1 MNAQLMQ
8 SNVWRPTTV
17 FFLLSFFHIQQND
30 RIAELHKRRLKLGTD
45 HQTIQTSLLL
55 NNFSA
60 INQKLSWAGKCI
72 VSLDRH
78 SVIICKLYFSCFKNR
93 KKTQKA
99 LPLSLSLSL
108 IGQLLFCS
116 WMSQSNYNYCTTAIL
131 YRALKIVI
139 ALNVVYMYVCTYLSI
154 LLILGLSH
162 SLSLFL
168 NDRLSKWRTMLI

>member
-1 MNAQLMQ
+1 MQ

-17 FFLLSFFHIQQND
+17 FSLLSFFHIQQND

-45 HQTIQTSLLL
+45 HQTIQTGLLL

-93 KKTQKA
+93 KKHRRPCLSLSLWSATFLLLNVTKQLQLLHRCHFIPSVKHSHSFECCIYVCMYVSIHLA
-99 LPLSLSLSL
+99 YSLSLSLSL
-108 IGQLLFCS
+108 
-116 WMSQSNYNYCTTAIL
+116 
-131 YRALKIVI
+131 
-139 ALNVVYMYVCTYLSI
+139 
-154 LLILGLSH
+154 
-162 SLSLFL
+162 SLP
-168 NDRLSKWRTMLI
+168 KWQTQ

>member
-45 HQTIQTSLLL
+45 HQTIQTGLLL

-99 LPLSLSLSL
+99 LPLSLSLFDWSATFL
-108 IGQLLFCS
+108 LLNVTKQLLHHCHFIPSVKHSHSFECCI
-116 WMSQSNYNYCTTAIL
+116 YVC
-131 YRALKIVI
+131 
-139 ALNVVYMYVCTYLSI
+139 MYVSIYLAYSR
-154 LLILGLSH
+154 
-162 SLSLFL
+162 SLSLS
-168 NDRLSKWRTMLI
+168 LSLPKWQTQ

>member
-1 MNAQLMQ
+1 MQ

-17 FFLLSFFHIQQND
+17 FSLLSFFHIQQND

-45 HQTIQTSLLL
+45 HQTIQTGLLL

-93 KKTQKA
+93 KKHRR
-99 LPLSLSLSL
+99 PSLSLFDWSATFL
-108 IGQLLFCS
+108 LLNVTKQLQLLHRCHFIPSVKHSHSFEC
-116 WMSQSNYNYCTTAIL
+116 CI
-131 YRALKIVI
+131 
-139 ALNVVYMYVCTYLSI
+139 YVCMYYLSI

-162 SLSLFL
+162 SLP
-168 NDRLSKWRTMLI
+168 KWQTQ

>member
-1 MNAQLMQ
+1 MQ

-17 FFLLSFFHIQQND
+17 FSLLSFFHIQQND

-45 HQTIQTSLLL
+45 HQTILTGLLL

-93 KKTQKA
+93 KKHRRPCPSLSLWSATFLLLNVTKQLQLLHRCHFIPSVKHSHSFECCIYVCMYVSIHLA
-99 LPLSLSLSL
+99 YSRSLSLSLS
-108 IGQLLFCS
+108 S
-116 WMSQSNYNYCTTAIL
+116 
-131 YRALKIVI
+131 
-139 ALNVVYMYVCTYLSI
+139 
-154 LLILGLSH
+154 
-162 SLSLFL
+162 
-168 NDRLSKWRTMLI
+168 

>member
-1 MNAQLMQ
+1 MQ

-17 FFLLSFFHIQQND
+17 FSLLSFFHIQQND

-45 HQTIQTSLLL
+45 HQTIQTGLLL

-93 KKTQKA
+93 KKHRR
-99 LPLSLSLSL
+99 PCLSLWLVSYF
-108 IGQLLFCS
+108 FCS
-116 WMSQSNYNYCTTAIL
+116 WMSQSNYNYCTAAIL
-131 YRALKIVI
+131 YRALNIVI

-168 NDRLSKWRTMLI
+168 NDRLSKWRTILIYFNGERP

>member
-1 MNAQLMQ
+1 MQ

-17 FFLLSFFHIQQND
+17 FSLLSFFHIQQND

-45 HQTIQTSLLL
+45 HQTILTGLLL

-93 KKTQKA
+93 KKHRRPCLSLSLWSATFLLLNVTKQLQLLHRCHFIPSVKHSPSFECCIYVCMYVSIHLA
-99 LPLSLSLSL
+99 YSRSLSLSLSL
-108 IGQLLFCS
+108 P
-116 WMSQSNYNYCTTAIL
+116 
-131 YRALKIVI
+131 
-139 ALNVVYMYVCTYLSI
+139 
-154 LLILGLSH
+154 
-162 SLSLFL
+162 
-168 NDRLSKWRTMLI
+168 KWQTQ

>member
-1 MNAQLMQ
+1 MQ

-17 FFLLSFFHIQQND
+17 FSLLSFFHIQQND

-45 HQTIQTSLLL
+45 HQTIQTGLLL

-93 KKTQKA
+93 KKPTEGLA
-99 LPLSLSLSL
+99 SLSLSL

-116 WMSQSNYNYCTTAIL
+116 WMSPSNYNYCTTAIL
-131 YRALKIVI
+131 YRALNIVI
-139 ALNVVYMYVCTYLSI
+139 ALNVVYMYVCTYIFI

-162 SLSLFL
+162 SLSL
-168 NDRLSKWRTMLI
+168 SS